1 MASLWGMWDLSSLPR
16 GQPELPV
23 LEVSSLI
30 KHWNIREDP
39 VYDFLKNDSVCKL
52 LFKPLDSL

>member
-1 MASLWGMWDLSSLPR
+1 MWDLSSLPR